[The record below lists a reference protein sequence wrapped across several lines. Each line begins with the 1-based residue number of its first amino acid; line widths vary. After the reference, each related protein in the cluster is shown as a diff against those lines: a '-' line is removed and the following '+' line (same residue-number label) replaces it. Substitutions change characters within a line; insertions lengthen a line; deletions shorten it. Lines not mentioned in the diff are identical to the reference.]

1 MMKAYYHYS
10 FDLWKTLIVGNEE
23 FRQKMSEL
31 FFQQYNVHNKSLPEI
46 KDFLKQ
52 LEKKCNHINRLVG
65 RQIHSEEMYYFVL
78 EWLGMDD
85 ITKETLSKVKIEV
98 DSLFCLFPPTLIDG
112 VESTLQELWK
122 RENTTITILSNTSY
136 IDGTIMRA
144 CQPTKKILLYVNDFI
159 FSDEIGYSKP
169 NEYAFKNMWTLV
181 HEMRSSIG
189 MTRLKKS
196 DILHIG
202 DDDRSDGQGSRNFGI
217 DFYHVDHVQSKITDL
232 IKEG

>member
-1 MMKAYYHYS
+1 MKGYFHYS
-10 FDLWKTLIVGNEE
+10 FDLWKTLIIGNEE

-31 FFQQYNVHNKSLPEI
+31 FFYQYNVSNKTLPEI

-65 RQIHSEEMYYFVL
+65 KQIHSEEMYYFVL
-78 EWLGMDD
+78 EWLGVEE
-85 ITKETLSKVKIEV
+85 ISKETLFKVKLEV
-98 DSLFCLFPPTLIDG
+98 DSLFCLFPPVLIDG
-112 VESTLQELWK
+112 VESTLRELWK
-122 RENTTITILSNTSY
+122 REETTITILSNTSY

-144 CQPTKKILLYVNDFI
+144 CQPIKKILLYINDFI

-169 NEYAFKNMWTLV
+169 NEFAFKNMWSLV

-189 MTRLKKS
+189 MRRIKKS

-202 DDDRSDGQGSRNFGI
+202 DDLRSDGEGACNFGI
-217 DFYHVDHVQSKITDL
+217 DFYHIDHVKTNITDL